1 MSEDQPDPKE
11 IQTRNPAQSSR
22 DHKRTT
28 VRFTDE
34 EFERIKEESR
44 VSGISIPILLRM
56 SHFRQRKLKLLFD
69 ETDRKFICTELR
81 RIGNNVNQIAYRV
94 NSGALEGWYEEFSK
108 VAQAMSEIQQR
119 VVAAYGSR

>member
-1 MSEDQPDPKE
+1 MSDDQSNPKE
-11 IQTRNPAQSSR
+11 TKSSQPPQLSR

-34 EFERIKEESR
+34 EFERIEEESR

-56 SHFRQRKLKLLFD
+56 SHFKRRKLKLLFD
-69 ETDRKFICTELR
+69 EDGRKFICSELR

-94 NSGALEGWYEEFSK
+94 NAGVLEGWYDDFFK
-108 VAQAMSEIQQR
+108 VAQMLAELQQ
-119 VVAAYGSR
+119 VVVEAYGSR

>member
-1 MSEDQPDPKE
+1 MSEDRPNPKE
-11 IQTRNPAQSSR
+11 TEQTLPSQHSR

-44 VSGISIPILLRM
+44 VSGISIPILLRV
-56 SHFRQRKLKLLFD
+56 SHFKRRKLKLLFD
-69 ETDRKFICTELR
+69 EVDRTFICKELR
-81 RIGNNVNQIAYRV
+81 RIGNNVNQIAYQM
-94 NSGALEGWYEEFSK
+94 NSGVLEGWHDEFSK
-108 VAQAMSEIQQR
+108 VAQAMSEIQQL